1 MLLVALKHGVG
12 HHRVMWLLDICLR
25 WIILHVFFD
34 FVDEGL
40 LSVEQSV
47 LLAKGF
53 YVGADQ
59 VLVHLELFAGALE
72 GFEVFDEHVH

>member
-1 MLLVALKHGVG
+1 LE
-12 HHRVMWLLDICLR
+12 
-25 WIILHVFFD
+25 VFFD

-47 LLAKGF
+47 LLAKVF

-59 VLVHLELFAGALE
+59 VLVHVELFAGALE